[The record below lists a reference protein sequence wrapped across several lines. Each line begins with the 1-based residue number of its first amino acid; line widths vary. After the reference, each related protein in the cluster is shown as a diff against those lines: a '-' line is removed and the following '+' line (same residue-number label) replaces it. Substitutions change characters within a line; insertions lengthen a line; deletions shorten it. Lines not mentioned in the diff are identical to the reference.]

1 MASTTMTL
9 SSVGNPA
16 WETIRGVRFAMLYGA
31 TLVGILVTNAALDD
45 IEGTPPGAG
54 GYLACFNKHRETIE
68 QVASA
73 KHKRRQLEESGVVI
87 VQAGDLR
94 PSNS

>member
-1 MASTTMTL
+1 MGL

-45 IEGTPPGAG
+45 IERAPAGVG
-54 GYLACFNKHRETIE
+54 GYLACFNKHRNTIE

-73 KHKRRQLEESGVVI
+73 KHQRGQLDETGVVI

-94 PSNS
+94 P